1 MENTNELKNNRITI
15 QNELNWL
22 SDLID
27 NRLDFFFSS
36 EVDKSFV
43 SLSGPDLEEDA
54 SNLAA
59 FIKRDLSDDFERL
72 LIIGAMAANLFPEVY
87 DRFLIKNKTLDKP
100 YTEFGGR
107 KNSDTNYFEPTLR
120 TIVFIMYGHS
130 IVHKIK
136 LNSYFN
142 FDHIFKQSKILSLGQ
157 SSEPIELLDKTLK
170 L

>member
-1 MENTNELKNNRITI
+1 MTI
-15 QNELNWL
+15 DW
-22 SDLID
+22 I
-27 NRLDFFFSS
+27 FFFSS

-54 SNLAA
+54 SNMAA

-120 TIVFIMYGHS
+120 TIVFIM
-130 IVHKIK
+130 
-136 LNSYFN
+136 
-142 FDHIFKQSKILSLGQ
+142 FDLR
-157 SSEPIELLDKTLK
+157 
-170 L
+170 